1 MSSLTYRIGSN
12 QVEAEKKCQFRDL
25 DIQSDISC
33 MEATSTVVAFVKE
46 EKNMFISFP
55 TFQLT
60 YISDE
65 SIKSLNVSS
74 QYIIS
79 IRGDASVEI
88 LRFNLDSENVAIIF
102 PVHTVDRALPSHQ
115 LQ

>member
-25 DIQSDISC
+25 NTQSDISC

-74 QYIIS
+74 QYVIS

-88 LRFNLDSENVAIIF
+88 LRFNLESENVIF
-102 PVHTVDRALPSHQ
+102 ISSIDEVD
-115 LQ
+115 

>member
-1 MSSLTYRIGSN
+1 MNSLTYRIGSN
-12 QVEAEKKCQFRDL
+12 QVEADKRCQFRDIN
-25 DIQSDISC
+25 IQSNISC

-46 EKNMFISFP
+46 EKDIFISFP

-60 YISDE
+60 YISDA

-79 IRGDASVEI
+79 IRRDASVEI
-88 LRFNLDSENVAIIF
+88 LRFNAESENV
-102 PVHTVDRALPSHQ
+102 
-115 LQ
+115 